1 MFSKNLKFVFLGI
14 LALVWGSS
22 FILIKKGLLSLNPAQ
37 LGALRMV
44 IAAIFILI
52 IGFRSLFQIRI
63 HQWKYL
69 ALTGLLGTFIPVFLF
84 STAQTQISSAVSS
97 IMNSLTPLHTL
108 VFGIWFFKIDFQRR
122 QIFGVI
128 IGLLGSALLIISGA
142 MDDPNTNYYYALLL
156 IVASWCYAMNVNLV
170 KIHLTDLSPMSITA
184 GNFAV
189 LLLPAFAVLFFSGY
203 FDVAHESEVQTASLY
218 VLLLGIVGTALAN
231 IIFFK
236 LIKISSPVFASSVTY
251 LIPLVAFSWGL
262 LDNEYLTF
270 IQVIGAFIILLGVYL
285 SARR

>member
-1 MFSKNLKFVFLGI
+1 MLSKNLKFVFLGI

-170 KIHLTDLSPMSITA
+170 KIHLADLSPMSITA

-189 LLLPAFAVLFFSGY
+189 LLLPALAVLFFSGY

-270 IQVIGAFIILLGVYL
+270 IQVIGAFVILLGVYL